1 MLYSE
6 INDEG
11 TVSINES
18 VICQIIEET
27 VESEFAGR
35 VWLSSKKSQPSS
47 IMTMLGAK
55 EVTDDIEMYLE
66 NGQLYLKMFVILKF
80 GVSIKKTT
88 SELIQKL
95 KQAIENNA
103 VMPVK
108 EITLIVNGVVSKQIA
123 RRNITI
129 KG

>member
-6 INDEG
+6 INGEG

-27 VESEFAGR
+27 VQSEFAGR
-35 VWLSSKKSQPSS
+35 VWISSKKSPASS
-47 IMTMLGAK
+47 LMTKLGAK
-55 EVTDDIEMYLE
+55 DATDDIEMYLE
-66 NGQLYLKMFVILKF
+66 NGQVYLKMFVILKF
-80 GVSIKKTT
+80 GVSIKNTT
-88 SELIQKL
+88 AQLISRL
-95 KQAIENNA
+95 KEAIAENA
-103 VMPVK
+103 AMPVK

-123 RRNITI
+123 RRNIEI

>member
-11 TVSINES
+11 TVNINES
-18 VICQIIEET
+18 VICQVIEET

-35 VWLSSKKSQPSS
+35 VWISSKKSQSS
-47 IMTMLGAK
+47 SFMTKLGAK

-80 GVSIKKTT
+80 GISIKKTT
-88 SELIQKL
+88 TELIQRL
-95 KQAIENNA
+95 KQTIADNA

-123 RRNITI
+123 RRNIEI